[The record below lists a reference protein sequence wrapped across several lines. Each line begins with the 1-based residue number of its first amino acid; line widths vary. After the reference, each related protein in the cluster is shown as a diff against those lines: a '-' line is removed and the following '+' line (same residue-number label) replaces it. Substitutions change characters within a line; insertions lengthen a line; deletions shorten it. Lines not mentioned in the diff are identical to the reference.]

1 MPAEATEGASL
12 SSKLLKATA
21 ATAAAV
27 VIAVG
32 AYWYWSPYLA
42 MNSMKTAAQKQ
53 DADAFNEYV
62 DYPRL
67 RESFKGQFGAKM
79 ADVLGSK
86 TSGGSDAER
95 AGSAFGAILG
105 MAFVD
110 KLIDAMVRPEMVM
123 KAWSA
128 GRLQTPGKANEAGAE
143 SGAKKAEVRWVVERK
158 GVDRILAYGAASE
171 DAASDPEK
179 RFGFVF
185 ERSGVASW
193 KLVEVRLPA
202 DK

>member
-1 MPAEATEGASL
+1 M
-12 SSKLLKATA
+12 SSKLLR

-42 MNSMKTAAQKQ
+42 MNSMKSAAQKQ

-67 RESFKGQFGAKM
+67 RESFKGQFGARM
-79 ADVLGSK
+79 ADVLGGKAPGS
-86 TSGGSDAER
+86 SDAER
-95 AGSAFGAILG
+95 AGSAFGAMLG

-128 GRLQTPGKANEAGAE
+128 GRLQTPGKASEAGGE
-143 SGAKKAEVRWVVERK
+143 SGAKKADVKWVVERK
-158 GVDRILAYGAASE
+158 GLDRVLVFGVD
-171 DAASDPEK
+171 DKDPSPEPAK
-179 RFGFVF
+179 RAGFMF
-185 ERSGVASW
+185 ERKGFASW
-193 KLVEVRLPA
+193 QLVEVRLPEN
-202 DK
+202 K